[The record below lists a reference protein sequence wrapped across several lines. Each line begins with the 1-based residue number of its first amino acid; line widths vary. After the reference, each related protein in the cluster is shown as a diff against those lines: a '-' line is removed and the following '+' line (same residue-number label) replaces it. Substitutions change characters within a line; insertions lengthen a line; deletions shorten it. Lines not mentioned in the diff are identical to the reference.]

1 MADQEQPLKP
11 PQIRLWRYLPI
22 LIVMG
27 LAVHLLLP
35 QITALEKSWQVLKS
49 LLPWAVGL
57 AFIAQILSYLGS
69 GYLLQNILRMAKQQ
83 GSLWLNTLIVVGSTS
98 VGMLAGGMVG
108 SSAAIYRWTSG
119 RKGNIEGATLA
130 SIFWPFFD
138 NLMLVL
144 FSIFGLIHLLL
155 VHDLT
160 QIQGIGFSL
169 ILLCLGL
176 VLGGVLLAARYQE
189 KTIGI
194 ASWLSGRVA
203 HLRRKP
209 FDPQIIRYK
218 ISNLFNA
225 WDTLRKGAW
234 LRLTLGA
241 FLNISFDILTLYFL
255 FLAAGENISPGVL
268 LAGYGLPILLGR
280 IAFILPGGVGVVESS
295 MTMFYTGLGVP
306 SSITVVVVLGY
317 RLISFWLPSVLGF
330 AAAAYLGAISEKK
343 KQGGEGGSG
352 AGEPPAAR

>member
-1 MADQEQPLKP
+1 MSEQEVPLNP
-11 PQIRLWRYLPI
+11 PKMRLWRYLPI

-69 GYLLQNILRMAKQQ
+69 GYLLQNILRIAKQR

-119 RKGNIEGATLA
+119 SKGSVEGATLA

-144 FSIFGLIHLLL
+144 FSTFGLIHLLL
-155 VHDLT
+155 IHDLT
-160 QIQGIGFSL
+160 QIQWIGFVL

-176 VLGGVLLAARYQE
+176 VLGGVLLAVHYQE

-194 ASWLSGRVA
+194 VSWFTGRVA

-209 FDPQIIRYK
+209 FDLQIVRQRIG
-218 ISNLFNA
+218 NLFDA
-225 WDTLRKGAW
+225 WDTLTQGAW
-234 LRLTLGA
+234 IRLTLGA

-255 FLAAGENISPGVL
+255 FLAAGQNISPGVL

-295 MTMFYTGLGVP
+295 MTVFYTGLGVP
-306 SSITVVVVLGY
+306 KPITIVVVLGY
-317 RLISFWLPSVLGF
+317 RLISFWLPTLLGF
-330 AAAAYLGAISEKK
+330 AAAAFLSRKSSKTAKETT
-343 KQGGEGGSG
+343 
-352 AGEPPAAR
+352 